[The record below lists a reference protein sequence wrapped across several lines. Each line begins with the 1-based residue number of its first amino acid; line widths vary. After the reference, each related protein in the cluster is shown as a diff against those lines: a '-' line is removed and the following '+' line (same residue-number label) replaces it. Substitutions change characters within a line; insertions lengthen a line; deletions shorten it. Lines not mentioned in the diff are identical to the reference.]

1 MDITK
6 LSTKYK
12 VCRLTE
18 KDIDIVLELCMGN
31 PLFYQYCPPAPTKE
45 SIAHDMAALPPG
57 TKNEDKYYL
66 GIYEEDKLI
75 AVLDLILN
83 YPNENTAFIGC
94 FMVSSERQKK
104 GLGTMLIKEMID
116 CLLIN
121 GYAFT
126 KLGYVKGNP
135 QAKAFW
141 FKNGFVET
149 GLETITEDYTIV
161 ISQRSNES
169 KARQPFVPVRQNN

>member
-1 MDITK
+1 MDVTK

-18 KDIDIVLELCMGN
+18 KDIDCVLELCMGN

-45 SIAHDMAALPPG
+45 SIAKDMAALPPR
-57 TKNEDKYYL
+57 TKIKDKYYL
-66 GIYEEDKLI
+66 GIYDEDKLI

-83 YPNENTAFIGC
+83 YPNENTAFIGF

-104 GLGTMLIKEMID
+104 GMGTTLIKDMIA
-116 CLLIN
+116 CLQMN
-121 GYAFT
+121 GYEFIR
-126 KLGYVKGNP
+126 LGYVKGNP

-141 FKNGFVET
+141 LKNGFAET
-149 GLETITEDYTIV
+149 GVEINTEDYTIV
-161 ISQRSNES
+161 VLQRTN
-169 KARQPFVPVRQNN
+169 R